1 MTPEDVISY
10 SNPNSALIT
19 PLGLMNPDRFG
30 KQNSQ
35 EEFEETIEVRDF
47 NDDYYQRK
55 ESINDGIILIILI
68 ISLVLLFLWGMVLK
82 NDD

>member
-30 KQNSQ
+30 KHNNQ
-35 EEFEETIEVRDF
+35 EEIGETIELQEID
-47 NDDYYQRK
+47 DDYLRD
-55 ESINDGIILIILI
+55 SFVDDGTMLVILI
-68 ISLVLLFLWGMVLK
+68 ISLILLFLWGMVLK